1 VANPTTNYGFVL
13 PTPTDLVT
21 DLPADFDVALQGVDT
36 RLKALQP
43 GTTLGDLAYSS
54 ATANTNTRLAV
65 GSTGNVLTV
74 AGGVPTWAAPAV
86 SASGLT
92 LITAQTFTTSSNINV
107 NSCFSATYQNYLI
120 QIIVS
125 NTSAASD
132 AFLRLRASG
141 TDASGNDYK
150 WASLFNHSVTSTP
163 NGASSNSASAFSDYF
178 IGYDSGGKVAMTATM
193 FRPFEATS
201 TFITSQSVSSPL
213 NSSSYNYA
221 RTGVHSLTNSYDG
234 FSLTVNSG
242 TITGN
247 LRVFGLANS

>member
-1 VANPTTNYGFVL
+1 MANPTTNYGFVL
-13 PTPTDLVT
+13 PTSSDLVT

-43 GTTLGDLAYSS
+43 GTTLGDIAYSS
-54 ATANTNTRLAV
+54 ATANTNTRLAI

-74 AGGVPTWAAPAV
+74 AGGVPTWAAP
-86 SASGLT
+86 SAGALT

-107 NSCFSATYQNYLI
+107 NNCFSSTYQNYVV

-125 NTSAASD
+125 DTSAASD
-132 AFLRLRASG
+132 AFMRLRASG

-150 WASLFNHSVTSTP
+150 WATVFNHSVTAAPS
-163 NGASSNSASAFSDYF
+163 GAASNSASAWSDYF
-178 IGYDSGGKVAMTATM
+178 IGYDSGGKVALTATI
-193 FRPFEATS
+193 FRPFEAAS
-201 TFITSQSVSSPL
+201 TFIASQAVSSPL
-213 NSSSYNYA
+213 NAYMYNYS
-221 RTGVHSLTNSYDG
+221 RSGVHSLTNAYDG

-247 LRVFGLANS
+247 LRVYGLANS